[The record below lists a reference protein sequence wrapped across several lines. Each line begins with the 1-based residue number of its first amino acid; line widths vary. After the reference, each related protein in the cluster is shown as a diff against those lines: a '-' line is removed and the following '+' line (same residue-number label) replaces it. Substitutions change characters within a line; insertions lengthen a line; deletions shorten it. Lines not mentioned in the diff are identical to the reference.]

1 MAPETMRSV
10 TTHWFALLF
19 GLLSMSIAHAAGDFP
34 TQARVEYVLGCMGA
48 HGGQSYDT
56 LYACVCAVDKID
68 AEYTY
73 AEYTS
78 AEVLTFLRSTP
89 GERGGVFRDA
99 APNSRERVKRL
110 AGSIEAAE
118 STCFPRQD

>member
-1 MAPETMRSV
+1 MRSV
-10 TTHWFALLF
+10 KTRCTALLF

-34 TQARVEYVLGCMGA
+34 TQARVEYVLGCMDV

-56 LYACVCAVDKID
+56 LYGCVCAVDKID

-99 APNSRERVKRL
+99 APNSTERVKRL
-110 AGSIEAAE
+110 AKSIEAAE
-118 STCFPRQD
+118 STCFTQQN